1 MQLTLISNPDSSAS
15 LAYQIGRV
23 VYAQTGGTS
32 LRLVEAMTTMIKNLS
47 TKTNRSM
54 HEIIRDKNIFS
65 VLDKN
70 SLFHERLTVPASSRH
85 FQMCVRT
92 AARMLGGELADCCN
106 GATIF
111 HHADILPDWAI
122 ARGYIADIDNVLFY
136 L

>member
-65 VLDKN
+65 VLDKD
-70 SLFHERLTVPASSRH
+70 R
-85 FQMCVRT
+85 Q
-92 AARMLGGELADCCN
+92 
-106 GATIF
+106 
-111 HHADILPDWAI
+111 
-122 ARGYIADIDNVLFY
+122 NVS
-136 L
+136 

>member
-1 MQLTLISNPDSSAS
+1 MQLTIIPNPDASAS
-15 LAYQIGRV
+15 LAYQIARV

-32 LRLVEAMTTMIKNLS
+32 LRLVEAMTTMIRNLS
-47 TKTNRSM
+47 IKTNRSM
-54 HEIIRDKNIFS
+54 HEIIRDMKIFS
-65 VLDKN
+65 VLDE
-70 SLFHERLTVPASSRH
+70 SSPHHERLTVPADSRH

-92 AARMLGGELADCCN
+92 AKRMLSGMLPDCCN
-106 GATIF
+106 GATAF